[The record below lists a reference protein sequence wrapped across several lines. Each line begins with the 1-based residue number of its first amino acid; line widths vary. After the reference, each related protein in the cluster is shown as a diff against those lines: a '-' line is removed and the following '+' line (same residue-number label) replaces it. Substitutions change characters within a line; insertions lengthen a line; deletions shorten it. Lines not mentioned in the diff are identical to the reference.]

1 MPKKYKDENDYEL
14 YYLVSEN
21 NELAKDMFFDKYDT
35 IIKMKA
41 SKYKKFVE
49 SKGFDFN
56 DLLQEGRLGL
66 TQALKDFQEQK
77 NVQFYTFAN
86 LCIERQLS
94 SFLRNITRDK
104 HEILNNSLSLDTTTN
119 TLGRPITDLILD
131 DKNID
136 PEESFILMEE
146 HQELF
151 KKIEDSLTDIEKDV
165 FNLRIQGFNY
175 KEIEQL
181 LNISKKTIDGR
192 MARIKNKVSN
202 IIDKEKM

>member
-1 MPKKYKDENDYEL
+1 
-14 YYLVSEN
+14 
-21 NELAKDMFFDKYDT
+21 
-35 IIKMKA
+35 
-41 SKYKKFVE
+41 
-49 SKGFDFN
+49 
-56 DLLQEGRLGL
+56 
-66 TQALKDFQEQK
+66 
-77 NVQFYTFAN
+77 
-86 LCIERQLS
+86 
-94 SFLRNITRDK
+94 
-104 HEILNNSLSLDTTTN
+104 
-119 TLGRPITDLILD
+119 
-131 DKNID
+131 
-136 PEESFILMEE
+136 MEE